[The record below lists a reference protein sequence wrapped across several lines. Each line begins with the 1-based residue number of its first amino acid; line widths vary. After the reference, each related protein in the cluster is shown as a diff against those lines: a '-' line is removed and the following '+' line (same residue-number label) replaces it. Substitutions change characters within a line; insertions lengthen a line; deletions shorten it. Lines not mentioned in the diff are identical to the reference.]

1 MIVKIIHI
9 IQLRID
15 AYQKTRIIQGRK
27 IFYEG
32 EYHGMPEELED
43 AQIKRWSVDN
53 GTLVLEIR
61 NHKRS

>member
-27 IFYEG
+27 IFYG